1 MPIYMFKCRTCNHY
15 QEELF
20 FELLNTHQR
29 EILMNEEKNTCDNCS
44 DVNWTAKI
52 SLFQLD
58 STSKTHRYG
67 VDGYYSK
74 ALGKHVDSPAAEQKI
89 MEKRGFVCEADLAPH
104 FWDDKT
110 QTMTY
115 YPKAESH
122 SHRQEKV
129 DYSSFPSPLENSIGN
144 FLSDSPVESNKTIT
158 LQTLEILA
166 D

>member
-1 MPIYMFKCRTCNHY
+1 MFKCRTCNHY

-110 QTMTY
+110 QKIKDRISEQDQY
-115 YPKAESH
+115 IARYNNAI
-122 SHRQEKV
+122 
-129 DYSSFPSPLENSIGN
+129 ENGKSKEEAAVELAPTEDIQSGKTDT
-144 FLSDSPVESNKTIT
+144 LWSDKI
-158 LQTLEILA
+158 
-166 D
+166 

>member
-110 QTMTY
+110 QKIKDRISEQDQY
-115 YPKAESH
+115 IARYNNAI
-122 SHRQEKV
+122 
-129 DYSSFPSPLENSIGN
+129 ENGKSKEEAAVELAPTEDIKSGKTDT
-144 FLSDSPVESNKTIT
+144 LWSDKI
-158 LQTLEILA
+158 
-166 D
+166 